1 MDFIFEPIFF
11 SKAFSLAF
19 VASLPPSLVG
29 LSLMETLQH
38 HPRKKTLLFFALG
51 AASVDLVH
59 ISLALF
65 IHYKWMGGEVFQIWA
80 RPVFAVLAA
89 LASFWL
95 WQRHPAPAQMGMPK
109 TNRLILMNG
118 LNLMAIVFWIGVVQF
133 WPAAKG
139 AFISLSTGIFLG
151 TFVCLSLYSLAGRV
165 MRNFYVR
172 FPHLGTRLLALAL
185 AGISIFQFSIWVNQQ
200 FKPKAGPETETAVKI

>member
-29 LSLMETLQH
+29 LSLLETLQH

-65 IHYKWMGGEVFQIWA
+65 SQ
-80 RPVFAVLAA
+80 
-89 LASFWL
+89 
-95 WQRHPAPAQMGMPK
+95 
-109 TNRLILMNG
+109 T
-118 LNLMAIVFWIGVVQF
+118 
-133 WPAAKG
+133 
-139 AFISLSTGIFLG
+139 
-151 TFVCLSLYSLAGRV
+151 
-165 MRNFYVR
+165 
-172 FPHLGTRLLALAL
+172 
-185 AGISIFQFSIWVNQQ
+185 
-200 FKPKAGPETETAVKI
+200 